1 MKFFIY
7 SSFIAIIGLIVIIF
21 TLDYQ
26 SAITYFI
33 GILLINI
40 LYVITTKSKCLTEKE
55 KKDETLYVGNLP
67 YRANENDVKTLFE
80 QFGEVKSVRLM
91 KDKKTGKRRGFGF
104 VVMDSKEGLEKAIS
118 ELNNAE
124 FGQRTLKV
132 REANEPKNYD

>member
-7 SSFIAIIGLIVIIF
+7 SSFIAIIGLFVIIF

-26 SAITYFI
+26 SAITYVI

-40 LYVITTKSKCLTEKE
+40 LYIITTKSNYVTEKE

-67 YRANENDVKTLFE
+67 YRANESDVKTLFE

-104 VVMDSKEGLEKAIS
+104 VVMDSKEGLNKAIS

>member
-40 LYVITTKSKCLTEKE
+40 LYIITTKGKCLTEKE

-104 VVMDSKEGLEKAIS
+104 VVMDSKEGLNKAIS

>member
-40 LYVITTKSKCLTEKE
+40 LYIITTKSKCLTEKE

-104 VVMDSKEGLEKAIS
+104 VVMDSKEGLNKAIS

>member
-33 GILLINI
+33 GILLTNI
-40 LYVITTKSKCLTEKE
+40 LYIITTKSKCLTEKE

>member
-40 LYVITTKSKCLTEKE
+40 LYVITTKSKWLTEKE

-104 VVMDSKEGLEKAIS
+104 VVMDSKEGLNKAIS

>member
-55 KKDETLYVGNLP
+55 KKDETLYVGKLP

-104 VVMDSKEGLEKAIS
+104 VVMDSKEGLNKAIS

>member
-7 SSFIAIIGLIVIIF
+7 SSFIAIIVLIVIIF

-104 VVMDSKEGLEKAIS
+104 VVMDSKEGLNKAIS

>member
-104 VVMDSKEGLEKAIS
+104 VVMDSKEGLNKAIS

>member
-40 LYVITTKSKCLTEKE
+40 LYIITAKNKCLAEKE

-104 VVMDSKEGLEKAIS
+104 VVMDSKEGLKKAKS

>member
-21 TLDYQ
+21 TLDHQ

-40 LYVITTKSKCLTEKE
+40 LYVITIKSKCLTEKE

>member
-7 SSFIAIIGLIVIIF
+7 SSFIAIIGLFVIIF

-40 LYVITTKSKCLTEKE
+40 LYIITTKSNYVTEKE

-67 YRANENDVKTLFE
+67 YRANESDVKTLFE

-104 VVMDSKEGLEKAIS
+104 VVMDSKEGLNKAIS